1 MQTATAFLLSCL
13 LTALCGCSGHNGNA
27 VRDYQNMAHRE
38 GWHRLPASCFLT
50 PDGQPALQYSLLRQH
65 PSLTLTEKR
74 DNRQPVTLSWNN
86 GKLAVACR
94 NTAAIA
100 MPSCGRMVLFT
111 VRQDGIVR
119 YQDKKDGI
127 PQQTGGGWDML
138 IAVHGNTCLICWNR
152 GAGLPASC
160 RPEQTA
166 SPRYYI
172 FTMEKRKGPLAPV
185 FSLIPHSGSNTQP

>member
-74 DNRQPVTLSWNN
+74 GNRQPVTLSWNN

-127 PQQTGGGWDML
+127 PQQNGGWMGHADCCAWKHL
-138 IAVHGNTCLICWNR
+138 PHLLEP
-152 GAGLPASC
+152 GAQAFPPPAARNKRLPPAIISS
-160 RPEQTA
+160 RWKNGRALWHPS
-166 SPRYYI
+166 SP
-172 FTMEKRKGPLAPV
+172 
-185 FSLIPHSGSNTQP
+185 

>member
-127 PQQTGGGWDML
+127 PQQNGGGWDML
-138 IAVHGNTCLICWNR
+138 IAVHET
-152 GAGLPASC
+152 PASSAGTGAQAFPPPAA
-160 RPEQTA
+160 RNKRLPPA
-166 SPRYYI
+166 IISSRWKNGRALWHPSSP
-172 FTMEKRKGPLAPV
+172 
-185 FSLIPHSGSNTQP
+185 

>member
-127 PQQTGGGWDML
+127 PQQNGGRWDML

-152 GAGLPASC
+152 GAGLPSSC

-172 FTMEKRKGPLAPV
+172 FTMEKRKGLLAPV

>member
-1 MQTATAFLLSCL
+1 
-13 LTALCGCSGHNGNA
+13 
-27 VRDYQNMAHRE
+27 
-38 GWHRLPASCFLT
+38 
-50 PDGQPALQYSLLRQH
+50 
-65 PSLTLTEKR
+65 
-74 DNRQPVTLSWNN
+74 
-86 GKLAVACR
+86 
-94 NTAAIA
+94 

-127 PQQTGGGWDML
+127 PQQNGGGWDML

-172 FTMEKRKGPLAPV
+172 FTMENGRALWHPSSP
-185 FSLIPHSGSNTQP
+185 